1 MSETRVKVQ
10 SIVEHQFPSY
20 LIEEDP
26 LLVDFIKQYY
36 ISQEYQGSAS
46 DIIQNI
52 DKYIKLNKIF
62 DKFDSTILLEDI
74 SINETTISVKNP
86 TFTDGFPDR
95 YGLIKIDDE
104 IITYTSKTKTSFL
117 GCVRGFSGITSY
129 TKPNEPEE

>member
-10 SIVEHQFPSY
+10 SFVEHQFPSY

-52 DKYIKLNKIF
+52 DKYI
-62 DKFDSTILLEDI
+62 D
-74 SINETTISVKNP
+74 
-86 TFTDGFPDR
+86 
-95 YGLIKIDDE
+95 
-104 IITYTSKTKTSFL
+104 
-117 GCVRGFSGITSY
+117 
-129 TKPNEPEE
+129 

>member
-62 DKFDSTILLEDI
+62 DKFESFDL
-74 SINETTISVKNP
+74 
-86 TFTDGFPDR
+86 G
-95 YGLIKIDDE
+95 
-104 IITYTSKTKTSFL
+104 TK
-117 GCVRGFSGITSY
+117 
-129 TKPNEPEE
+129 K